1 MGFFNKLF
9 HGFYY
14 VVNEKTLKEYLEKEL
29 KFSLENRL
37 EASANLNIYLNN
49 EKHHIQI
56 WNHAESSFEDEKQK
70 GLIIYYDK
78 EEYKTL
84 EELYNSKL
92 NNLPEYFKIELI
104 DMDDEYL
111 NDYKKKHPELKIENY

>member
-1 MGFFNKLF
+1 MGFFDKLF

-14 VVNEKTLKEYLEKEL
+14 VVDEKALKEYLEREL
-29 KFSLENRL
+29 NFSIENSL

-49 EKHHIQI
+49 EKHHIQVC
-56 WNHAESSFEDEKQK
+56 NYADSQFEKEK
-70 GLIIYYDK
+70 GLIVYYDK

-104 DMDDEYL
+104 DMD
-111 NDYKKKHPELKIENY
+111 NDFLKEYKKNHPELNIENY

>member
-14 VVNEKTLKEYLEKEL
+14 VVDEKTLKEYLEEEL
-29 KFSLENRL
+29 NFSIENEI

-56 WNHAESSFEDEKQK
+56 WNHAESSFEEEK
-70 GLIIYYDK
+70 GLIIYYDE

-92 NNLPEYFKIELI
+92 NGLPEYFKIELI
-104 DMDDEYL
+104 DISDTFLD
-111 NDYKKKHPELKIENY
+111 DYKKSHPELKVEDY

>member
-1 MGFFNKLF
+1 MGLFSKLF

-14 VVNEKTLKEYLEKEL
+14 VVDEQILKKHLEDEL
-29 KFSLENRL
+29 KFSIENRL
-37 EASANLNIYLNN
+37 EASANLNIYLNG

-56 WNHAESSFEDEKQK
+56 WNYAESNYDEEKNK
-70 GLIIYYDK
+70 GLIIYYD
-78 EEYKTL
+78 ENEFKTL

-104 DMDDEYL
+104 DMDNKFL
-111 NDYKKKHPELKIENY
+111 NEYKKTHPELKIDNY